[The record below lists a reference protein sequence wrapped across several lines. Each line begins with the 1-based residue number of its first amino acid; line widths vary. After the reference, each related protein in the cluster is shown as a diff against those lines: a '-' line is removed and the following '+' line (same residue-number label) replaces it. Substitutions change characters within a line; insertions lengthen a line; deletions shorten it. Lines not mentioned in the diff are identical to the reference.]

1 MHLSLPWLAL
11 LRFYVIDHL
20 SVKDILNPTD
30 ENVFTDEHYV
40 VIFDHAVFALDN
52 SEGLCCLFI
61 VVCIFLTVKNAICLS
76 LLEAKWCIVDICV
89 MLNIELLFLYVI

>member
-20 SVKDILNPTD
+20 SIKDILNPTD

-40 VIFDHAVFALDN
+40 VIFSHLVFALNN
-52 SEGLCCLFI
+52 SERLCCLLLLCVSLFD
-61 VVCIFLTVKNAICLS
+61 CEKCHLS
-76 LLEAKWCIVDICV
+76 E
-89 MLNIELLFLYVI
+89 FT

>member
-40 VIFDHAVFALDN
+40 VIFDHFNN
-52 SEGLCCLFI
+52 SGGLCCL
-61 VVCIFLTVKNAICLS
+61 
-76 LLEAKWCIVDICV
+76 LLLCV
-89 MLNIELLFLYVI
+89 SF